1 MASVT
6 CPCGTRFEASSPRAV
21 YCSPRCRKR
30 GSRAGVLAVPTKA
43 VTAPPPTVPEVEVPS
58 VTGAVIADLAACN
71 VLDSPAGLAAV
82 RLAQLIDAATLM
94 SGSSC
99 AAWVREMRSALADA
113 KSDAPAEEADPLDEL
128 ERKRAARG
136 A

>member
-1 MASVT
+1 MAAVT
-6 CPCGTRFEASSPRAV
+6 CPCGNRFEASSPRAV

-30 GSRAGVLAVPTKA
+30 GSRAGVVVVASKPAPAPLPDMPT
-43 VTAPPPTVPEVEVPS
+43 EVPS
-58 VTGAVIADLAACN
+58 VVGAVIADLSAAN
-71 VLDSPAGLAAV
+71 ALHTPAGLAAV
-82 RLAQLIDAATLM
+82 KLAQLIDGATLVN
-94 SGSSC
+94 GSSP
-99 AAWVREMRSALADA
+99 AAWAREMRAALADA